1 MKTNRI
7 PTNTKKPKWFE
18 RGLTQVSYAV
28 NGGEGHVLYAD
39 RVH

>member
-7 PTNTKKPKWFE
+7 PINTKKPKWFE
-18 RGLTQVSYAV
+18 PGLTQASYAV
-28 NGGEGHVLYAD
+28 SGGVGHALSVD

>member
-18 RGLTQVSYAV
+18 PGLTHASYAV
-28 NGGEGHVLYAD
+28 SIGEGHALYAD